1 MRTVNTRPVIF
12 FIVSLLFWLPLQ
24 PARADIYQYT
34 DEKGIVHFT
43 NVSGGGKNHK
53 KVRSEPESVPVSR
66 PSAPAPSSPAGAA
79 PSVASIPAAYI
90 DIINV
95 ACDRYGVDPLLVHA
109 IVKVESDFNPYAL
122 SRKGAMGLMQLM
134 PQTAVEMN
142 VKNSFSP
149 HENIE
154 GGVKYLRYLMDRY
167 EGNLSL
173 ALAAYNAGENSV
185 KRWGT
190 IPPFKETKRYVER
203 ILKIYNGQGKTFT
216 PRYTIYIGYSEDGS
230 LLLTD
235 NPHNHQNKALKRKTV
250 KGL

>member
-1 MRTVNTRPVIF
+1 MLI
-12 FIVSLLFWLPLQ
+12 ISLLFWLPLQ
-24 PARADIYQYT
+24 PARADIYQYI
-34 DEKGIVHFT
+34 DENGVVHFT
-43 NVSGGGKNHK
+43 NVGGGRNHK
-53 KVRSEPESVPVSR
+53 KARSEAQKAVDPEPSLRAPSPRPGVVSSAGI
-66 PSAPAPSSPAGAA
+66 PSA
-79 PSVASIPAAYI
+79 YL

-95 ACDRYGVDPLLVHA
+95 ACGKYGVDPLLVHA
-109 IVKVESDFNPYAL
+109 IVKVESDFNTYAL

-149 HENIE
+149 HENID
-154 GGVKYLRYLMDRY
+154 GGVRYLRYLMDRY

-173 ALAAYNAGENSV
+173 ALAAYNAGETSV

-190 IPPFKETKRYVER
+190 VPPFRETKNYVDR
-203 ILKIYNGQGKTFT
+203 ILRIYNGKGKTFT
-216 PRYTIYIGYSEDGS
+216 PRYTIYIGYGEDGS

-235 NPHNHQNKALKRKTV
+235 NPYNHQNKSLKRKTV